1 MSTIP
6 SRQLPNVLAASKQ
19 QFCFDPVSGSFSQ
32 DKLLFEQSDALFALL
47 LLPAGDNPV
56 HCSSSHVSILFCGG
70 PATVLIGQQ
79 KTTCFAGNIF
89 LFRSQCNFVV
99 EPKDGAEIYLALYKK
114 ELFDSLFISM
124 LADCHLI
131 YSFFGLSNCKDEFL
145 YFDCSREM
153 PIQQF
158 AKALQLELSNTDD
171 LSVKTV
177 RCSTVLFM
185 TNLNRIHRTH
195 LVINESSMMK
205 DYLIG
210 DILKYMSDH
219 FTTATLASTAAHF
232 NYHPAY
238 FSAMFQKKA
247 LCNFTTKM
255 QEMRLEQARRL
266 LVSTELSVQNI
277 SESTGFHDK
286 SYFYRCFKATYG
298 LTPGGYRRK
307 YADEKNILTE
317 KLDI

>member
-1 MSTIP
+1 MSILSQELQRIP
-6 SRQLPNVLAASKQ
+6 AVSKRY
-19 QFCFDPVSGSFSQ
+19 FRFDPASGSFSQ

-47 LLPAGDNPV
+47 LLPADGGPV
-56 HCSSSHVSILFCGG
+56 NCSSSYVSIVFCDG
-70 PATVLIGQQ
+70 PATVLVGEQ

-89 LFRSQCNFVV
+89 LFRSGCNFVV
-99 EPKDGAEIYLALYKK
+99 KPKDGAEIYLALYKK
-114 ELFDSLFISM
+114 EVFDNLFITQT
-124 LADCHLI
+124 ADCPLI
-131 YSFFGLSNCKDEFL
+131 YGFFALANCTDEFL
-145 YFDCSREM
+145 YFDCNREM

-158 AKALQLELSNTDD
+158 AKVLQLELSSTDN
-171 LSVKTV
+171 LSLKTV

-205 DYLIG
+205 DNLIG

-219 FTTATLASTAAHF
+219 FRTATLASTAAHF

-247 LCNFTTKM
+247 LCSFTTKM

-266 LVSTELSVQNI
+266 LVSTELAVQDI
-277 SESTGFHDK
+277 SESMGFHDK
-286 SYFYRCFKATYG
+286 SYFYRCFKTAYG
-298 LTPGGYRRK
+298 LTPGAYRRK
-307 YADEKNILTE
+307 YTDEKNMLTE
-317 KLDI
+317 KLDL